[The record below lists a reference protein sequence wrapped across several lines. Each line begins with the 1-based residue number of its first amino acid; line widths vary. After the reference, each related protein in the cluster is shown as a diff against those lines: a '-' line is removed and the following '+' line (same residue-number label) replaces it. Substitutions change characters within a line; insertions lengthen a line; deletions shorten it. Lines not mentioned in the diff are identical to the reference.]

1 MVGAEVQRS
10 SSQASGLT
18 ASLSSSRP
26 KPAKQEVKDRDGRD
40 QVVDLMFDR
49 KRVPL
54 EALVRRSSPI
64 AVAVKEEE
72 EPAEPQVT
80 CCCCC
85 PCARGP
91 RPTMHTFPLSPLLL
105 APTTPCVASSL
116 PFGLAIPC
124 SCLRFVGFGSGLSAK
139 EE

>member
-1 MVGAEVQRS
+1 MQRS

-18 ASLSSSRP
+18 SSLSSSRP
-26 KPAKQEVKDRDGRD
+26 KPAKQEVKDRESRD
-40 QVVDLMFDR
+40 QAVDLMFDR

-72 EPAEPQVT
+72 EEPAEPQVNP

-85 PCARGP
+85 AD
-91 RPTMHTFPLSPLLL
+91 
-105 APTTPCVASSL
+105 
-116 PFGLAIPC
+116 
-124 SCLRFVGFGSGLSAK
+124 
-139 EE
+139 